1 MEVYTFVVILVIIA
15 CGTGV
20 LSEYLKTKRHTQ
32 QVDVDEDVYK
42 DLDNLRERVEVLER
56 ILTDERE
63 QLKRELDQLER
74 RA

>member
-1 MEVYTFVVILVIIA
+1 MDVFVFIIIVVLIG
-15 CGTGV
+15 CGTGI
-20 LSEYLKTKRHTQ
+20 LTEYLKGRREQ
-32 QVDVDEDVYK
+32 GVDDDVYEE
-42 DLDNLRERVEVLER
+42 LEALRSRVEVLER